1 MTERVQRQL
10 LNLKS
15 EVYKSNRSDEVL
27 DITKQVTGKHKF
39 MRSAMLLDAW
49 LSCEK
54 PYFQPEDRFGFNRSK
69 CIGSTYI
76 QEDGQEIPLSGTG
89 NMTPDYE
96 TVLAKGMV
104 QTRDEV
110 RTMRE
115 NCKEEQKVFYNA
127 VLLSLDAALKF
138 AEKYR
143 DAAKEAGMTEL
154 YEALCR
160 VPHESARTLHEACV
174 FLKFILFTLRCARND
189 HMTLGRFDQYMR
201 PYYERDLEKGKTREE
216 LFELVEEF
224 FISINYD
231 TDLYFG
237 QQLGDNGQSMVL
249 GGCDREGKDAFSDF
263 SKLCMEAS
271 LELNLI
277 DPKINLRVTKDTSI
291 ELLEFGTL
299 MTKQGLGFPQ
309 YNNDDVVIPGLV
321 KLGYSLEDARDY
333 AVAACWEFIIPG
345 KGMDWANV
353 RTLNFPKIVAEAIN
367 EELPC
372 CDSFDAFMKCVEKR
386 IGPECDRLIVS
397 ANERER
403 GYSPY
408 LSVFVKGCLES
419 GQDVSEGGAIYNNYG
434 FHGAGISTAA
444 DSLAAIKEVI
454 FEKQEYTKEELLE
467 ALSCNYEGHY
477 EMRNRLLACPKMGNN
492 DDGVD
497 QIASELMNMFA
508 NALKGKKNKFGGII
522 RPGTGSALEYVR
534 AASMVLATP
543 DGRKAGEPYGSSFSP
558 SLECKL
564 KGPFSCIQSFTKHDM
579 SDIIN
584 GGPLTLEI
592 HSSTFRGE
600 EGVKKVARLVKAY
613 IELGGHQLQLN
624 AVNRETL
631 LDALQHPEQHKNLI
645 VRVWGW
651 SGHFT
656 ELERKYQEHI
666 IKRTEFTM

>member
-1 MTERVQRQL
+1 MTERVKKQL

-15 EVYKSNRSDEVL
+15 GIYKSNRSEEVL
-27 DITKQVTGKHKF
+27 DITEKVTGKHKF
-39 MRSAMLLDAW
+39 MRSGMLLEAW
-49 LSCEK
+49 LSCEE
-54 PYFQPEDRFGFNRSK
+54 PYFQPEDRIGFNRSK
-69 CIGSTYI
+69 CIGATYTR
-76 QEDGQEIPLSGTG
+76 ENGQKISLSGTG
-89 NMTPDYE
+89 NITPDYE
-96 TVLAKGMV
+96 TMLTKGMV
-104 QTRDEV
+104 QTRAEV
-110 RTMRE
+110 IERQE
-115 NCKEEQKVFYNA
+115 NCRKEQKVFYDA
-127 VLLSLDAALKF
+127 VLLSLNSALVF
-138 AEKYR
+138 AERYR
-143 DAAKEAGMTEL
+143 EAAKEASMTEL
-154 YEALCR
+154 YQALCR
-160 VPHESARTLHEACV
+160 VPHQSARTLHEACV
-174 FLKFILFTLRCARND
+174 FMKFILFTLRCGRND

-201 PYYERDLEKGKTREE
+201 SYYESDLKNGKTREE
-216 LFELVEEF
+216 LLELIEEF

-277 DPKINLRVTKDTSI
+277 DPKINLRVNKDTPI

-321 KLGYSLEDARDY
+321 KSGYSLEDARDY
-333 AVAACWEFIIPG
+333 TVAACWEFIIPG
-345 KGMDWANV
+345 KGMDWPNV
-353 RTLNFPKIVAEAIN
+353 RTLNFPKIVAEAVNDGLID
-367 EELPC
+367 
-372 CDSFDAFMKCVEKR
+372 CDSFEELMKLVEAR
-386 IGPECDRLIVS
+386 IEPECDRLLIS
-397 ANERER
+397 ANVRER

-408 LSVFVKGCLES
+408 LSVYVRGCLES
-419 GQDVSEGGAIYNNYG
+419 GRDVSEGGAIYNNFG

-454 FEKQEYTKEELLE
+454 YEKQEYTKEELLE
-467 ALSCNYEGHY
+467 ALACNFEGY
-477 EMRNRLLACPKMGNN
+477 NELRNRLLSCPKMGNN
-492 DDGVD
+492 VSVVDD
-497 QIASELMNMFA
+497 IASDLMSMFS
-508 NALKGKKNKFGGII
+508 NCLKGKKNKFGGII
-522 RPGTGSALEYVR
+522 RPGTGSALEYIR
-534 AASMVLATP
+534 AASAVPATA
-543 DGRKAGEPYGSSFSP
+543 DGRRAGEPYGSSFSP

-564 KGPFSCIQSFTKHDM
+564 KGPFSCIKSFTKHDM
-579 SDIIN
+579 TEIIN

-592 HSSTFRGE
+592 HSSAFRGD
-600 EGVKKVARLVKAY
+600 EGVKKVAQLVKTF
-613 IELGGHQLQLN
+613 IEFGGHQLQLN

-631 LDALQHPEQHKNLI
+631 LEALEHPEQHKNLI